1 MLLILAL
8 IFFAIW
14 VIGLAVKVTVWFI
27 HLAVIAAVVLFI
39 LHFVRKAGGGT
50 RTV

>member
-8 IFFAIW
+8 IFFALW

-27 HLAVIAAVVLFI
+27 HLAIVAAVILVI
-39 LHFVRKAGGGT
+39 LHFVRRAGGT
-50 RTV
+50 RAV